1 MNTNQQIVTFQEKG
15 QFSIKVRI
23 DNENVWLNINEIADL
38 FKTSK
43 QSISYHLIRIYKEK
57 ELKKNS
63 TVKEILTVQK
73 EGNRNIS
80 RNIEYYNL
88 DAVLSVGYRINSK
101 IATKF
106 RIWAT
111 KTLKEHLVKGYT
123 LNENRLLEAK
133 NKFKEIA
140 ETIEFLKNKSKNILL
155 EDKSQQII
163 DIIANYSK
171 TLTLLEKYDKNNLKQ
186 KKGTK
191 NSFILDYENSV
202 KIINIL
208 KEKLIEKKEASE
220 LFGAE
225 RQGKMLDGLI
235 GNLYQTFNDIELYSN
250 IEIKAANLLYLIIKD
265 HPFTDGNKRIASF
278 IFIYF
283 LEKNNYLYKET
294 GEKKINDNAL
304 TALALLIAISKPNE
318 KEIMINLITNL
329 LNEEN
334 V

>member
-123 LNENRLLEAK
+123 LMK
-133 NKFKEIA
+133 
-140 ETIEFLKNKSKNILL
+140 
-155 EDKSQQII
+155 I
-163 DIIANYSK
+163 DY
-171 TLTLLEKYDKNNLKQ
+171 LKQ
-186 KKGTK
+186 KI
-191 NSFILDYENSV
+191 NS
-202 KIINIL
+202 
-208 KEKLIEKKEASE
+208 KKS
-220 LFGAE
+220 
-225 RQGKMLDGLI
+225 QK
-235 GNLYQTFNDIELYSN
+235 Q
-250 IEIKAANLLYLIIKD
+250 
-265 HPFTDGNKRIASF
+265 
-278 IFIYF
+278 
-283 LEKNNYLYKET
+283 
-294 GEKKINDNAL
+294 
-304 TALALLIAISKPNE
+304 
-318 KEIMINLITNL
+318 
-329 LNEEN
+329 
-334 V
+334 